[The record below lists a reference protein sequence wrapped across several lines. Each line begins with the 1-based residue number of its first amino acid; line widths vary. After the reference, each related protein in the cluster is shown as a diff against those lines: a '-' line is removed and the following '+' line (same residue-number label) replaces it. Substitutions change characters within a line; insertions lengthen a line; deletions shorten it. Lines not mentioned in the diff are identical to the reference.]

1 MPAYEGDSFLT
12 LTLIG
17 QIGLTILS
25 LTMGVIL
32 IELARR
38 FSKFDNWVLRVTWAF
53 FLFYLFVW
61 LSPQI
66 YYFYYY
72 LIFESIPFQNVIKYP
87 PSLGAQFS
95 LLMFSNGADLSAHS
109 KGVLIWLM
117 ILSVFF
123 RNNSRSVK
131 SELNRSG

>member
-1 MPAYEGDSFLT
+1 MPGYEGDSFFT

-17 QIGLTILS
+17 QAGLAVLS
-25 LTMGVIL
+25 LSMGMIT
-32 IELARR
+32 IWLARR
-38 FSKFDNWVLRVTWAF
+38 FSKFDNWILRGIWVF

-72 LIFESIPFQNVIKYP
+72 LIFESIPFQNVIKSP
-87 PSLGAQFS
+87 PSLWAQFR

-117 ILSVFF
+117 IFSAFY
-123 RNNSRSVK
+123 RNNPRGLKPEPSRA
-131 SELNRSG
+131 G

>member
-1 MPAYEGDSFLT
+1 MLEYEGDSFFT
-12 LTLIG
+12 LTIVG
-17 QIGLTILS
+17 QIGLSALS
-25 LTMGVIL
+25 LSMGL
-32 IELARR
+32 IFIWLARR
-38 FSKFDNWVLRVTWAF
+38 FSKFDNRVLRVVWVF
-53 FLFYLFVW
+53 LLFYLFVW

-72 LIFESIPFQNVIKYP
+72 LVFESIPFQNVIKFP

-109 KGVLIWLM
+109 KGILIWLM
-117 ILSVFF
+117 IFSALF

-131 SELNRSG
+131 SELNRTG